1 MFIDTHCHL
10 LNEYYTNKLKIIN
23 NAKENNVNKI
33 IVSGYDDKSNK
44 EILETVNQYI
54 EVYGTL
60 GIHPNNVKKATINNL
75 KFIEQNIKKNKIIAI
90 GEIGLDYHYEG
101 YDKERQKF
109 FFEEQLKIASKYNLP
124 VVIHSRD
131 ATIDVINILKK
142 YSIKGIIHSFS
153 DNLKVAQEYTAM
165 GFLIGI
171 NGTITFK
178 NSSLIKIVK
187 QIGIDNIVLETD
199 SPYLTPVPYRGKQ
212 NEPKNI
218 IHIANFISEKLNIS
232 LKTLSEITNKNVNNL
247 FDI

>member
-10 LNEYYTNKLKIIN
+10 LNEYYDEKTKIIN
-23 NAKENNVNKI
+23 NAKLNNVNKI
-33 IVSGYDDKSNK
+33 IVSGYDDESNK
-44 EILETVNQYI
+44 EILDTVNHYQ

-60 GIHPNNVKKATINNL
+60 GIHPSNVKKATIKDL
-75 KFIEQNIKKNKIIAI
+75 KFIEENISQNKIIAI

-101 YDKERQKF
+101 YDKERQIL
-109 FFEEQLKIASKYNLP
+109 FFEEQLKIAEKYNFP

-131 ATIDVINILKK
+131 ATKDVISILKK
-142 YSIKGIIHSFS
+142 YKVKGIIHSFS
-153 DNLKVAQEYTAM
+153 DNFDVAKEYIKM
-165 GFLIGI
+165 GFLLGI

-178 NSSLIKIVK
+178 NSHLINIVK
-187 QIGIDNIVLETD
+187 LLGVDNIVLETD

-218 IHIANFISEKLNIS
+218 IHIANFISEKLNMN
-232 LKTLSEITNKNVNNL
+232 LKNLSEITNKNINDL